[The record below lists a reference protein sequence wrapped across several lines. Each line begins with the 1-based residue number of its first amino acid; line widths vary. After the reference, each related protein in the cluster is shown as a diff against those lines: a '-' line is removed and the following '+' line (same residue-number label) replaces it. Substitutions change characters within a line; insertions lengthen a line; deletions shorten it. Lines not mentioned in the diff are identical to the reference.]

1 MQVADI
7 ISWSLG
13 RFACFHKRE
22 VAVCVFCVCVRAC
35 MLVRE
40 RERKERGGSKEVVL
54 QFVVSDKLK
63 DFYIGMILVHD

>member
-22 VAVCVFCVCVRAC
+22 VALCIYVCLCVR
-35 MLVRE
+35 MLRSQSRRE
-40 RERKERGGSKEVVL
+40 KKGFKWTQ
-54 QFVVSDKLK
+54 QFVVSDK
-63 DFYIGMILVHD
+63 

>member
-22 VAVCVFCVCVRAC
+22 VALCICVCLCVRVC
-35 MLVRE
+35 ERE
-40 RERKERGGSKEVVL
+40 REREEKKKGFKWTQQKVGL
-54 QFVVSDKLK
+54 QLVVSDK
-63 DFYIGMILVHD
+63 

>member
-22 VAVCVFCVCVRAC
+22 VALCICVCLCVR
-35 MLVRE
+35 MLRSQSRRE
-40 RERKERGGSKEVVL
+40 KKGFKWTQ
-54 QFVVSDKLK
+54 QFVVSDK
-63 DFYIGMILVHD
+63 